1 MLTAYPLPGVF
12 PLFSQSI
19 QKIVSVFVMSTTI
32 VAGSVPG
39 SCRCQTV
46 SCKAESCSAESCSA
60 ESCSAE
66 SCSAESCSAE
76 PCVFGTAS
84 RCCGNCSKGRAIQQ
98 SSCCRAKAHS
108 VDSGHCCNSGGPQCC
123 TSSGTSA
130 DDSNHS
136 GSRPTNVRCRCG
148 CAVQLP
154 VGTPVPTG
162 TDVRM
167 ELVCVSLQPS
177 SSVCIN
183 SADAARPV
191 GANPPLLL
199 ALQVG
204 YQQLFCCWLI

>member
-1 MLTAYPLPGVF
+1 MLTACLLPGVF

-19 QKIVSVFVMSTTI
+19 QKIVSVLVMSTTI

-46 SCKAESCSAESCSA
+46 SCKAESCCR
-60 ESCSAE
+60 
-66 SCSAESCSAE
+66 
-76 PCVFGTAS
+76 VMFRRVMFRRVMFRRVIFGTAS
-84 RCCGNCSKGRAIQQ
+84 RCCGNCSKSRAIQQ
-98 SSCCRAKAHS
+98 SSCCRGKAHS